1 MEQEGTNNLYTVKED
16 DLWNEEDVKEINNID
31 NMLNDSSSSKSS
43 RRPSYEQLEVE
54 AMPRSSGTANYVTP
68 AIKRWYVLC
77 GVCPEG
83 IEFTKGE
90 RQLAFVWKIIGFI
103 ASVILTPAAIYS
115 ALEGYRMDE
124 PIKIILT
131 VAVFIGGV
139 TFRNKVDLIIS
150 KSIDAKECI
159 RDPDDCKKLHAI
171 AKPFSAAVPILFFK
185 FWTTGI
191 PIIMY
196 YPIYTLIFV
205 QGKYLMA
212 GFCVAYLLLGLP
224 IFAMQQYNVFSRTF
238 LARKNEIEIKSYLSI
253 VEDIVL
259 NKKKVINKKDSL
271 RLLREHQMNFEYR
284 MKERKKAYFFHP
296 LNVFLGIVVSIS
308 VILVFVTRTMTNDI
322 PFEIG
327 THLCVLYV
335 LFMGMFLLTYVHGFQ
350 LAAGPIIFRKACEK
364 LKFID
369 FIKGV
374 EEKLTMRY
382 ETFDE
387 YWLKEQ
393 RRMVTVHVLGFSL
406 DGELLK
412 KIIFSL
418 ASLSSIAVIYVGRS
432 LIFTSNY

>member
-1 MEQEGTNNLYTVKED
+1 
-16 DLWNEEDVKEINNID
+16 
-31 NMLNDSSSSKSS
+31 
-43 RRPSYEQLEVE
+43 
-54 AMPRSSGTANYVTP
+54 
-68 AIKRWYVLC
+68 
-77 GVCPEG
+77 
-83 IEFTKGE
+83 
-90 RQLAFVWKIIGFI
+90 
-103 ASVILTPAAIYS
+103 
-115 ALEGYRMDE
+115 
-124 PIKIILT
+124 
-131 VAVFIGGV
+131 
-139 TFRNKVDLIIS
+139 
-150 KSIDAKECI
+150 
-159 RDPDDCKKLHAI
+159 
-171 AKPFSAAVPILFFK
+171 
-185 FWTTGI
+185 
-191 PIIMY
+191 
-196 YPIYTLIFV
+196 
-205 QGKYLMA
+205 
-212 GFCVAYLLLGLP
+212 
-224 IFAMQQYNVFSRTF
+224 FSRTF

-253 VEDIVL
+253 VEDIIL

-308 VILVFVTRTMTNDI
+308 VMLVFVTRTMTNDI
-322 PFEIG
+322 PNEIG
-327 THLCVLYV
+327 THLWVLYG

-374 EEKLTMRY
+374 EEKLNMRY